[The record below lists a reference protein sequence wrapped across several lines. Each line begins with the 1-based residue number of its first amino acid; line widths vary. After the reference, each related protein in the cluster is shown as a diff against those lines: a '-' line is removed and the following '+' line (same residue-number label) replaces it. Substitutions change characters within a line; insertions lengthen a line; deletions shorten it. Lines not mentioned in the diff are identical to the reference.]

1 MSKRSEKTMLQ
12 LPIGQDGA
20 MVNLNIIYSPIM
32 GKGDQVKF
40 KEIKTYVAYS
50 EDKPFVVGRIGISP
64 EGFYGIFDMENKQM
78 MIRSS
83 DNDRQM
89 YAVYNLNEKLA
100 LLDFEQLIG
109 CGTESSVFIHPTES
123 SIMVRDEERK
133 MRHFTIAI
141 SCTSGFA
148 DKVGNTENQVMAK
161 VVQTLNLLNHRYNID
176 FGIRLNLMDST
187 SQLFNLDAKRD

>member
-1 MSKRSEKTMLQ
+1 MMVNRAIALFLFILPNFLLSQTAKEQWQPTSPDRTSQIKAFEDLMLPLSTHFYHVDFDALNHSLLMAKRSEKTILQ

-40 KEIKTYVAYS
+40 KEIKTYVAFS
-50 EDKPFVVGRIGISP
+50 EDKPFAVGRIGISP

-100 LLDFEQLIG
+100 L
-109 CGTESSVFIHPTES
+109 
-123 SIMVRDEERK
+123 
-133 MRHFTIAI
+133 
-141 SCTSGFA
+141 
-148 DKVGNTENQVMAK
+148 
-161 VVQTLNLLNHRYNID
+161 
-176 FGIRLNLMDST
+176 
-187 SQLFNLDAKRD
+187 